1 MERNDPNTKM
11 REKIYKELKVN
22 FQNLEQQIKEL
33 ENLNA

>member
-22 FQNLEQQIKEL
+22 FQGYVTTNS
-33 ENLNA
+33 